1 MNFKKIY
8 EIKETPLFPIFLIIV
23 GIFIKLFYDLL
34 KLLVPILNFIF
45 GTYGMRPNI
54 LEGYKYINLV
64 IIK

>member
-23 GIFIKLFYDLL
+23 GIFIKLLYDLL

-45 GTYGMRPNI
+45 
-54 LEGYKYINLV
+54 L
-64 IIK
+64 